1 MSKFPRYRIIQ
12 KPRILNPFLPN
23 FYVEKRVW
31 FWWEHVGIYS
41 CLADAEQRVMKLKFL
56 VPVKTKTVKVF
67 FDE

>member
-1 MSKFPRYRIIQ
+1 MTKIPRYRIIQ
-12 KPRILNPFLPN
+12 KPQILNPFLPI

-31 FWWEHVGIYS
+31 FWWEHAGIYS
-41 CLADAEQRVMKLKFL
+41 CLADAEQRVMKLKFG